1 MNLKHI
7 WDTIRD
13 PMYYVAIALLVVIFM
28 LVWFKGSEAATILSN
43 GSNRITIDGPIYA
56 GDAARLT
63 KALGETDI
71 SYFGNEM
78 LEIIID
84 SRGGDADVTQTMMYI
99 INKWSK
105 DTGIKIRTICYARAG
120 SGGALLFLMGD
131 ERWVGDL
138 AVIMIH
144 EVWFDYAG
152 GHFTTKEMLA
162 KDLLTPA
169 GAKQTM
175 GFNDLMYQL
184 LREKTNAPAHFIKDE
199 YTFTAGEAYHYNI
212 ATHYKPF

>member
-1 MNLKHI
+1 
-7 WDTIRD
+7 
-13 PMYYVAIALLVVIFM
+13 
-28 LVWFKGSEAATILSN
+28 
-43 GSNRITIDGPIYA
+43 
-56 GDAARLT
+56 
-63 KALGETDI
+63 
-71 SYFGNEM
+71 
-78 LEIIID
+78 
-84 SRGGDADVTQTMMYI
+84 MYI
-99 INKWSK
+99 INQWSK
-105 DTGIKIRTICYARAG
+105 DTRIKIRTICYARAG
-120 SGGALLFLMGD
+120 SGGALLFMMGD

-152 GHFTTKEMLA
+152 GHFTTEEMLA

-175 GFNDLMYQL
+175 GFNALMYQL

-199 YTFTAGEAYHYNI
+199 YTFTAGEAYRYNI

>member
-1 MNLKHI
+1 MLKSMRDNLI
-7 WDTIRD
+7 
-13 PMYYVAIALLVVIFM
+13 YLAIFILSVIFLLV
-28 LVWFKGSEAATILSN
+28 LLESAEPATISTD
-43 GSNRITIDGPIYA
+43 GKQTIMIDGPIYS

-63 KALGETDI
+63 KALGEINIETWLPQQQWD
-71 SYFGNEM
+71 M

-99 INKWSK
+99 LNRWSN

-144 EVWFDYAG
+144 EVWFEFAG
-152 GHFTTKEMLA
+152 GHFTTEEML
-162 KDLLTPA
+162 KKGLLTPA
-169 GAKQTM
+169 GSKATLA
-175 GFNDLMYQL
+175 FNALMYQL
-184 LREKTNAPAHFIKDE
+184 LREKTTVPPQFVKDE
-199 YTFTAGEAYHYNI
+199 YTFSAGEAYRYNL
-212 ATHYKPF
+212 ATHYKSF